1 MVTASLFNVQNK
13 FLLFFSRHRHPF
25 NFNMARLSS
34 TIIMSECDV
43 MNICNFAFG
52 VYDIIQFD
60 NIIASKFINLLD

>member
-25 NFNMARLSS
+25 NFNMVRLSS
-34 TIIMSECDV
+34 SINMSECDV

-52 VYDIIQFD
+52 VCDIIQFD
-60 NIIASKFINLLD
+60 NIIALKFINLLD